1 MPYVDVKDIGKVYI
15 YLMSGNDPVCYY
27 VADIEKFTNPNP
39 EFQWIE
45 MIPDLALGKVKEHHK
60 AGVISIKLSIHDKTK
75 DGEIDFK
82 RHKSW
87 ATETKKN
94 RIGVKIVRANVFQ
107 CRDLPA
113 ADDNGQSDPFI
124 KIWDCTNKEKKTKV
138 IDDNNNPLFYE
149 YLDLT
154 MEGDNI
160 DEMPPF
166 ILDIYD
172 KDLLS
177 DDFIARSLIK
187 ISDMVYNQERKAY
200 EKVYIAAF
208 NEDQNIM
215 RPKWHPCKMT
225 PTSPAQGEVLVS
237 FSIVEFD
244 FTFTS
249 LAKLSDMVPRSE
261 YELDINILGLRDL

>member
-1 MPYVDVKDIGKVYI
+1 
-15 YLMSGNDPVCYY
+15 
-27 VADIEKFTNPNP
+27 
-39 EFQWIE
+39 
-45 MIPDLALGKVKEHHK
+45 MIPDLALGKVKEAHK
-60 AGVISIKLSIHDKTK
+60 AGVISVKLSIHDKTK

-149 YLDLT
+149 KLDLT

-187 ISDMVYNQERKAY
+187 ISDMVYN
-200 EKVYIAAF
+200 
-208 NEDQNIM
+208 
-215 RPKWHPCKMT
+215 
-225 PTSPAQGEVLVS
+225 
-237 FSIVEFD
+237 
-244 FTFTS
+244 
-249 LAKLSDMVPRSE
+249 
-261 YELDINILGLRDL
+261 